1 MNSENPLKNFD
12 NSFLA
17 PDICFIAGVDE
28 AGRGP
33 LAGPVVAAAVIF
45 PNDFWIEGVN
55 DSKKIPEKKRDEL
68 YAKIISSVTAY
79 GIGIVDNE
87 EIDRI
92 NILQASLKAM
102 KIAVGGLSLKP
113 DIILIDGNKSFL
125 SETTTK
131 TVVKGDSKSFAIAA
145 ASIIAKVTRD
155 AIMIKAAEEY
165 PYYNWEKNKG
175 YPTKHHIE
183 TVKKY
188 GPAPLHRKTFL
199 KNFLDEELRLI

>member
-1 MNSENPLKNFD
+1 MNSDNTLKNFD

-45 PNDFWIEGVN
+45 PNDLWIDGVN
-55 DSKKIPEKKRDEL
+55 DSKKIPEKKRDRL
-68 YAKIISSVTAY
+68 YAEIISSASAY
-79 GIGIVDNE
+79 GIGIIDNE

-102 KIAVGGLSLKP
+102 KIAVGRLSALP
-113 DIILIDGNKSFL
+113 DLILVDGNKSFL
-125 SETTTK
+125 SNAPTK

-155 AIMIKAAEEY
+155 AIMVKAAEEY

-183 TVKKY
+183 AVKKY
-188 GPAPLHRKTFL
+188 GPTPLHRKTFL